1 MGGPGPHTTVR
12 TRPPRRRVAHH
23 VSASA
28 AVARRT
34 AVLHQRSYRADAGM
48 AVADRWGWLPE
59 AAVRRQAARTTTATG
74 GSRGGHTRSRSLWA
88 ASFSVGSVRY
98 GTTTGVTSIRPHL
111 GGCSSSRS
119 SPSGGSRP
127 PASKSSWLKE
137 SSSSTTG
144 AASLEYSTN
153 LRLEASV

>member
-59 AAVRRQAARTTTATG
+59 AAVRRQAARTTTATA
-74 GSRGGHTRSRSLWA
+74 GSRGGHTRSRG
-88 ASFSVGSVRY
+88 FVGGVLFGWFGPSWYDHWRY
-98 GTTTGVTSIRPHL
+98 VYPTTL
-111 GGCSSSRS
+111 G
-119 SPSGGSRP
+119 
-127 PASKSSWLKE
+127 WLLFI
-137 SSSSTTG
+137 TIVAVWG
-144 AASLEYSTN
+144 L
-153 LRLEASV
+153 